1 MLVDVLVSARHACI
15 AHGSEQALEPGTALF
30 RVAGAGGRA
39 PLARSAALQ
48 APDRVAV
55 LLEHGL

>member
-1 MLVDVLVSARHACI
+1 MLVDALVGTRHSRI
-15 AHGSEQALEPGTALF
+15 AQSSEQALEPGVALL

-39 PLARSAALQ
+39 PLSHSAALQ
-48 APDRVAV
+48 APSCVAV

>member
-1 MLVDVLVSARHACI
+1 MLVDALVGARHAGV
-15 AHGSEQALEPGTALF
+15 ARGSEQVLEPGTALF

-39 PLARSAALQ
+39 PLTRSAALQ
-48 APDRVAV
+48 AASRVAV